1 LKESHCEFREALVK
15 CTALSNE
22 TEDTVNELERY
33 LKNATQGL
41 WGKRKLEVKEELEV
55 HILERARKHELSGL
69 TREDAISKTLEELGN
84 ARAINHKMAEVH
96 TMPKLLRSMFTA
108 MFAFFAFMTST
119 TNPAGAD
126 RLKPSFEVQCINTTG
141 QRSSFELRPSKYWK
155 NLSNLE
161 MAKVVKPLLDNW
173 GHWGKR
179 QIQFENRIGA
189 NLTMSI
195 GSYNLK
201 NGKIIR
207 EKTRAA
213 VSCRMYKIGDLEDLR
228 EFRKWLPDI
237 QRQFK
242 DRTLPNKK

>member
-1 LKESHCEFREALVK
+1 MS
-15 CTALSNE
+15 
-22 TEDTVNELERY
+22 ELEQY
-33 LKNATQGL
+33 LKNATRGL
-41 WGKRKLEVKEELEV
+41 WGKRKLEVREELEAHV
-55 HILERARKHELSGL
+55 LERSRKHELLGS

-84 ARAINHKMAEVH
+84 ARAIGYKMTEVH

-126 RLKPSFEVQCINTTG
+126 RLKPSFELQCINTNG

-189 NLTMSI
+189 NLTMSMS
-195 GSYNLK
+195 GYNLE

-207 EKTRAA
+207 EKPRAA
-213 VSCRMYKIGDLEDLR
+213 VSCRIYKIGDLEDLR
-228 EFRKWLPDI
+228 GFRKWLPDI
-237 QRQFK
+237 QQQFK
-242 DRTLPNKK
+242 DRPFPNKK